1 MWGAWPRRYKFLL
14 ACGLF
19 ARYVLPVLVCAF
31 LCGIAACWF
40 YYRVLWPVFH

>member
-1 MWGAWPRRYKFLL
+1 MSRFKDNFLL

-19 ARYVLPVLVCAF
+19 ARYVLPVLACSF